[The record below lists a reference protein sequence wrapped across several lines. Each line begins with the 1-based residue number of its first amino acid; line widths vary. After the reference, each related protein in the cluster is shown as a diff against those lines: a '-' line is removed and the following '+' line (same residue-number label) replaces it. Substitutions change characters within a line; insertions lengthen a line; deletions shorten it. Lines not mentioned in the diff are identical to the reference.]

1 MAAYKI
7 LLPLDGSRLAEHSLV
22 YLQAL
27 RAMGELNVLLLSVVD
42 ESEDFHAL
50 GPVEAQEREANVL
63 STYLRE
69 VGTDIDAHLGIHA
82 EQKVVRGIPASC
94 ILEEAA
100 RFAPDLLLISTHGRS
115 GVSRWRFGSVADKVI
130 RAAPSNTFVIGPQA
144 AELSQWMEFEL
155 TQPFGRILVPLDGS
169 ALAEQAIEVARS
181 FAERYSSEVHFVR
194 AVPMPLVGNGFGAE
208 GYQPDM
214 LDTMTDLAKTY
225 ISNVASRF
233 DGPTPVQTDVIVGPA
248 AFTLEDY
255 IAEKSIDLVIMTS
268 HGRGGLVRT
277 ALGSVTDRL
286 LGRTAPVLIVRPK
299 P

>member
-1 MAAYKI
+1 MAEYKI

-42 ESEDFHAL
+42 ESGESHTL
-50 GPVEAQEREANVL
+50 SRVEAQDREFNVL

-69 VGTDIDAHLGIHA
+69 VVADINAHLGIHA
-82 EQKVVRGIPASC
+82 EQKVVRGAPASC
-94 ILEEAA
+94 ILDEAE
-100 RFAPDLLLISTHGRS
+100 RFSPDLLLISTHGRS
-115 GVSRWRFGSVADKVI
+115 GISRWRFGSVVDKVI
-130 RAAPSNTFVIGPQA
+130 RAAPCNTFVIGPKA
-144 AELSQWMEFEL
+144 GELSQWMEFEL

-181 FAERYSSEVHFVR
+181 FAERFSAEVHLVR
-194 AVPMPLVGNGFGAE
+194 AVPLPMVGGGFAAE
-208 GYQPDM
+208 AYTPDL
-214 LDTMTDLAKTY
+214 LDTIIDLARSY
-225 ISNVASRF
+225 ISNIASRF
-233 DGPTPVQTDVIVGPA
+233 DGPTPVQTAVIVGPA

-255 IAEKSIDLVIMTS
+255 ITEKRIDLIIMTS

-286 LGRTAPVLIVRPK
+286 LGRTAPVLVVRPK